1 MHRAASLVL
10 PVLLASSAF
19 AADENDYWTIRT
31 LPEPEGVHLEVGGI
45 LPLGAGEIMA
55 CTRRGEVW
63 IIENAMDPQQTIAVL
78 AGSPADVEHADDPHR
93 VRYHL
98 HADGLQ
104 EPLGLATTPTD
115 TEARLAAI
123 AAGERWN
130 GPVFVSQRGEISKM
144 TDLDGDRHADRLETV
159 CDD

>member
-1 MHRAASLVL
+1 MKHVVSFAVS
-10 PVLLASSAF
+10 VLLSSSAL

-45 LPLGAGEIMA
+45 LQLGGGEIMA

-78 AGSPADVEHADDPHR
+78 AGSAADTEAAADPHR

-98 HADGLQ
+98 FADGLQ
-104 EPLGLATTPTD
+104 EPLGLATTPAD
-115 TEARLAAI
+115 TEARHAAI
-123 AAGERWN
+123 AAGTRWN
-130 GPVFVSQRGEISKM
+130 GPIFV
-144 TDLDGDRHADRLETV
+144 
-159 CDD
+159 